1 MENTLGKIQN
11 TIKDTMDETVDTKK
25 VKEFV
30 NKNVDTEK
38 IKEFVNSKVDTE
50 KVKKFVTN
58 TETNMG
64 DVERIASAAAGA
76 GLVVYGI
83 SRKDTLGAILS
94 IVGGI
99 FAARGAVGHCM
110 AYDALDIDHSDKKLG
125 LQKMLSGE
133 INVEKSVTINKPAAE
148 LYKFWRNFE
157 NLPQFMNHLELVKNT
172 DPLYSH
178 WKTKAPLGYSVE
190 WDAEI
195 TNEVENRLIE
205 WKSIE
210 GSDIPNSGRV
220 EFSETKDRGTVVK
233 VTFQYEAPGGKLGS
247 FFAKVFGE
255 NPATQVED
263 DLRRFKRLM
272 EAGTNLKIVGQPSG
286 SNEKAKK
293 ANA

>member
-1 MENTLGKIQN
+1 MENTLEN
-11 TIKDTMDETVDTKK
+11 IKDTVAKTIEEKVDTKK
-25 VKEFV
+25 
-30 NKNVDTEK
+30 
-38 IKEFVNSKVDTE
+38 IKE
-50 KVKKFVTN
+50 FVTN

-110 AYDALDIDHSDKKLG
+110 GYDALGIDKSDKKIG

-133 INVEKSVTINKPAAE
+133 VNVEKSVTINKSAEE
-148 LYKFWRNFE
+148 LYKFWRDFE
-157 NLPQFMNHLELVKNT
+157 NLPQFMIHLESVKNR

-178 WKTKAPLGYSVE
+178 WKAKAPLGYSVE

-205 WKSIE
+205 WRSIE
-210 GSDIPNSGRV
+210 GADISNSGRV
-220 EFSETKDRGTVVK
+220 EFNETKNRGTEVK
-233 VTFQYEAPGGKLGS
+233 VTLQYQAPGGKLGAM
-247 FFAKVFGE
+247 FAKVFGE
-255 NPATQVED
+255 NPATQVDE

-272 EAGTNLKIVGQPSG
+272 EAGTNLKIEGQPSG
-286 SNEKAKK
+286 RDEKAKK